1 MAIPKRFGPQYMHTD
16 GSVGQRKPDYL
27 RPIAPPA
34 PKKQEGIH
42 ISEEAAKRIA
52 EALRM
57 MIRSK

>member
-1 MAIPKRFGPQYMHTD
+1 MAIPKRFGPQYLHTD
-16 GSVGQRKPDYL
+16 GTVGQQRPEYL

-34 PKKQEGIH
+34 PKKQEGIT

-52 EALRM
+52 DALRI